1 MNNLQWLDEVK
12 FNEQGL
18 IPAIA
23 QHHQTGRIL
32 MVAWMNREALQLT
45 AEKMRGVY
53 FSRSRNKLWFKGEE
67 SGHFQT
73 VYEIRLDC
81 DADVIVLQIEQEGG
95 IACHTGRE
103 SCFYRKLTA
112 NGWEIVDVQLKDPN
126 VIYADKAK
134 PSTNPHTIAM
144 NASDAQSEQV
154 EVLDYLGKMMAE
166 RKAANPE
173 SSYVAKLYHKGL
185 NKILEKIGEESFE
198 TVIAAKEYQA
208 HANEDNKNDLIYE
221 VADVWFHTIVM
232 LGYFDLDVQLVL
244 NELARRQG
252 LSGLVEKANRQH

>member
-1 MNNLQWLDEVK
+1 MNNVQWLDELK

-32 MVAWMNREALQLT
+32 MVAWMNREALSMT
-45 AEKMRGVY
+45 AEKNQAVY
-53 FSRSRNKLWFKGEE
+53 FSRSRQKLWHKGEE

-73 VYEIRLDC
+73 VHEIRLDC
-81 DADVIVLQIEQEGG
+81 DADVIVLQIEQHGG

-103 SCFYRKLTA
+103 SCFYRKLTPK
-112 NGWEIVDVQLKDPN
+112 GWEIVDTQLKDPKS
-126 VIYADKAK
+126 IYGKESA
-134 PSTNPHTIAM
+134 HTHTQVM
-144 NASDAQSEQV
+144 NASNAQAEQV
-154 EVLDYLGKMMAE
+154 DVLSYLGQMMAE
-166 RKAANPE
+166 RKGADPE

-198 TVIAAKEYQA
+198 TVIAAKEFQA
-208 HANEDNKNDLIYE
+208 TVNEDNKNDLIYE

-232 LGYFDLDVQLVL
+232 LGYFDLDIQLVL

-252 LSGLVEKANRQH
+252 LSGLVEKANRSH